1 MVLPLFPHRLFGYEW
16 SVHQREVVNNQIH
29 QAVLNRTGAGKV
41 FGAQERESTD
51 RRVRRTR
58 RLIRQALVELILSK
72 GYEAVTVTDIINRA
86 DVGRSTFY
94 AHFTDKQEV
103 LFSSLD
109 ELSELLRFTPG
120 YRSETLFSFSLPIFE
135 HLQEQRRLAQAL
147 LGRRGSIAVG
157 TRGEQIMAA
166 VVRDELLAAL
176 PGKATPPASLDM
188 MVTCVTGAFM
198 ALLRR
203 WADGELTGTP
213 AEMDAAFRAVVLPGL
228 EAVLAAAATTEA
240 PAHPRM

>member
-1 MVLPLFPHRLFGYEW
+1 M
-16 SVHQREVVNNQIH
+16 
-29 QAVLNRTGAGKV
+29 
-41 FGAQERESTD
+41 FGAQERESPD

>member
-1 MVLPLFPHRLFGYEW
+1 M
-16 SVHQREVVNNQIH
+16 
-29 QAVLNRTGAGKV
+29 